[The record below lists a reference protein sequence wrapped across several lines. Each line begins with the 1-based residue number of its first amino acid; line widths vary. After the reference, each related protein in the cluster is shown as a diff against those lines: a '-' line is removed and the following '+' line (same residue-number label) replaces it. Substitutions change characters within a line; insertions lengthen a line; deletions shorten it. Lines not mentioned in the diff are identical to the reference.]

1 MRVRQPQNDDFHGRD
16 APVKAGFL
24 VNYRRRIVDR
34 SGKEQLVSS
43 LRQDLIESS
52 LVVVTQPKGLTVA
65 EVSNLRRQMREAGAQ
80 YKVAKNTLARLAIA
94 GTENEQM
101 TNLLSGPTALAY
113 SKDPVAAAKVS
124 VGFANSNDKLKI
136 IGGSLNGRILS
147 AQDVENL
154 SKLPSLDE
162 LRAKIIGTIST
173 PATRVAGVLQA
184 PAGQLARVFSAYGN
198 KA

>member
-1 MRVRQPQNDDFHGRD
+1 M
-16 APVKAGFL
+16 
-24 VNYRRRIVDR
+24 DR

-43 LRQDLIESS
+43 LRQDLAEAS
-52 LVVVTQPKGLTVA
+52 LVIVAQQTGLTVSQ
-65 EVSNLRRQMREAGAQ
+65 VSDLRSQMREAGAK

-94 GTENEQM
+94 GTENEPM
-101 TNLLSGPTALAY
+101 TSLLSGPTALAY

-124 VGFANSNDKLKI
+124 IKFANTNDKFKVV
-136 IGGSLNGRILS
+136 GGSLDGKLLS
-147 AQDVENL
+147 AKEIETL
-154 SKLPSLDE
+154 SKLPPLDQ
-162 LRAKIIGTIST
+162 LRAKIIGVIST